1 MIRALKWSCII
12 TCLVYLYENLLAQN
26 KICGL
31 LNYHKQ
37 GSVGACSSF
46 LTPPSPPHLVTYK
59 RKVTL
64 ILVLLTLTNK
74 IDKCNHTCSFILCL

>member
-46 LTPPSPPHLVTYK
+46 LTLPPHLVTYK